1 MTDEYSVKFN
11 IGQVI
16 HHKKFGYRGVI
27 IDVDPVFNSTEEW
40 YEKVALS
47 RPPKDKPWYHVIVED
62 SNTQRYVAERHLEID
77 NSKQPINHPVVNE
90 IFSEFE
96 DGIYKSN
103 NAKN

>member
-1 MTDEYSVKFN
+1 MTEEYSIKFN

-16 HHKKFGYRGVI
+16 QHKKFGYRGVI
-27 IDVDPVFNSTEEW
+27 IDVDPIFNSTEEW

-77 NSKQPINHPVVNE
+77 LSKQPVNHPVVKDM
-90 IFSEFE
+90 FSEFE